1 MSSLIQ
7 KKCVPCEGRQAV
19 LKAKDI
25 EKYMSELQ
33 DGWEVSKSMK
43 ISKLFKFKDFKEAIK
58 FVDEVAV
65 LAEKEGH
72 HPDISINYSQVNIL
86 LWTHSIGG
94 LSENDF
100 ILAAKIDT
108 LYK

>member
-1 MSSLIQ
+1 MPNLIQ
-7 KKCVPCEGRQAV
+7 KKCVPCEGREKS

-25 EKYMSELQ
+25 EKYMSELP
-33 DGWEVSKSMK
+33 DGWEVSKSLK

-58 FVDEVAV
+58 FVDQVAV
-65 LAEKEGH
+65 LAEQESH
-72 HPDISINYSQVNIL
+72 HPNIAIDYNQVNITI
-86 LWTHSIGG
+86 WTHSIGG

-108 LYK
+108 LYN